1 MGAIWKTVLTFAV
14 VVLIT
19 VTGISVI
26 SANADVTAA
35 EHYMIETAMVIQE
48 SNYHAGIIAECRQE
62 AEGLGYRLEVE
73 PFYGEAGKPPSYAFV
88 QLHYQYQMPVF
99 GISVWKTREMIL

>member
-1 MGAIWKTVLTFAV
+1 MGAIWKTILTFAV

-35 EHYMIETAMVIQE
+35 EHYLVETAMVIQE
-48 SNYHAGIIAECRQE
+48 SNYHADVIADCRQE
-62 AEGLGYRLEVE
+62 AEGLGYRLRVQ
-73 PFYGEAGKPPSYAFV
+73 PFYGEAGMPPSYAFV
-88 QLHYQYQMPVF
+88 QLEYPYQMPVF
-99 GISVWKTREMIL
+99 GISVWKIREMIL

>member
-1 MGAIWKTVLTFAV
+1 MGAIWKTILTFAV

-35 EHYMIETAMVIQE
+35 EHYLV
-48 SNYHAGIIAECRQE
+48 
-62 AEGLGYRLEVE
+62 
-73 PFYGEAGKPPSYAFV
+73 
-88 QLHYQYQMPVF
+88 
-99 GISVWKTREMIL
+99 